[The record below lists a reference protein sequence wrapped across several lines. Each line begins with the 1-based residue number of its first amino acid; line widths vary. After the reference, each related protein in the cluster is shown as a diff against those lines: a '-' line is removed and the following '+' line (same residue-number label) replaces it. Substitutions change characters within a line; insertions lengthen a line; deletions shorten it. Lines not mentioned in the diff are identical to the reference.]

1 MHTKCLFLLGDG
13 CYTVAA
19 RRAQLLRRVSHC
31 GKFEIAHCGAGKY
44 ERAQLLRRVSHCGKF
59 EIAHCGKYERVQL
72 LCRVSHCG
80 KFEIA
85 HCGKYER
92 VQLLYRVPHCGK
104 SRAVKNWLLLEK
116 VRKTPSY
123 FELASFWNA
132 KFEYTVSQGLG
143 SEGVGK

>member
-1 MHTKCLFLLGDG
+1 MFLLGDG

-80 KFEIA
+80 KS
-85 HCGKYER
+85 G
-92 VQLLYRVPHCGK
+92 
-104 SRAVKNWLLLEK
+104 AVKNWLLLEK
-116 VRKTPSY
+116 VRKTA
-123 FELASFWNA
+123 FLF
-132 KFEYTVSQGLG
+132 
-143 SEGVGK
+143 